1 MECQGCFIFDIDKK
15 REVRIDQ
22 LDFAPLDWTIR
33 AYEER
38 GMEQMH
44 HYFLNMLDRTTKQ
57 TICVMPQS
65 IERPTLW
72 DDFKEG
78 RFWII
83 NGQHSVAARQSIQGM
98 DVPNSVK
105 SAFQTWNSFIV

>member
-1 MECQGCFIFDIDKK
+1 M
-15 REVRIDQ
+15 RIDQ

-44 HYFLNMLDRTTKQ
+44 HYFLNMPDQSAKQ

-65 IERPTLW
+65 AERPTTW
-72 DDFKEG
+72 DEIKEG

-83 NGQHSVAARQSIQGM
+83 NGQHSVAAS
-98 DVPNSVK
+98 
-105 SAFQTWNSFIV
+105 